1 MPDDKNGTVFASP
14 FKFNKM
20 GKCGADVSEVFP
32 LLGEHVDDLAIIR
45 SMYTD
50 IPDNAAATVMMNTGS
65 TRLVKPSLGAW
76 LTYGLGT
83 ENQNL
88 PGFIA
93 LSPGGV
99 SPQNL
104 RAAFLPGAYQG
115 TSVNTQN
122 TSVEKLIENIKNN
135 YVSLPEQRK
144 QLDLL
149 ETAAKQVRPGGI
161 LVYSTCSLEPEE
173 NEQLVRKFTDGH
185 KDFALE
191 EERALLPFDQGVD
204 GAYVARLRRT

>member
-1 MPDDKNGTVFASP
+1 MIEATCRDHEHRPEDLIFTRRQFLNRFGMGFGALSLTGLVGMGILPPPDANAETSFSPLVPKSPQFPVRARRVLHIFASGAPSHLDTWDPKPALEKYNEKAMPDDKNGTVFASP

-50 IPDNAAATVMMNTGS
+50 IPDHAAATVMMNTGS
-65 TRLVKPSLGAW
+65 TRLVKPSVGAW

-104 RAAFLPGAYQG
+104 RA
-115 TSVNTQN
+115 S
-122 TSVEKLIENIKNN
+122 
-135 YVSLPEQRK
+135 
-144 QLDLL
+144 
-149 ETAAKQVRPGGI
+149 
-161 LVYSTCSLEPEE
+161 
-173 NEQLVRKFTDGH
+173 
-185 KDFALE
+185 
-191 EERALLPFDQGVD
+191 
-204 GAYVARLRRT
+204 